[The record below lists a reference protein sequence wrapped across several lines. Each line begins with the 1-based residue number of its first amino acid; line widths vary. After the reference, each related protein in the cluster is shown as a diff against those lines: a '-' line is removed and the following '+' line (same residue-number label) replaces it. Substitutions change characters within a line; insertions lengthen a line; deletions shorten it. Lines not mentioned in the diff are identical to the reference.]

1 MRTMSKIIVF
11 LTLLLLCPVEAS
23 ASELPVFCVTAFA
36 SRVPIT
42 NLSNE
47 QIEEFHIVDEY
58 LMEELSGANI
68 ELIDVSLDTSKA
80 RLDEQ
85 MMQMEIGIFP
95 PEIENVN
102 PDYVIYGYLTNLG
115 VALSKR
121 PGSSAYVVR
130 ADLSARVIAT
140 ATGTQVFTA
149 TGTGESAAKS
159 YSVGIGGLKLLRFG
173 TKEFTE
179 ECLHEALLKATH
191 QIAEK
196 LKAGL

>member
-1 MRTMSKIIVF
+1 M
-11 LTLLLLCPVEAS
+11 LLAALVLLCPAAAS
-23 ASELPVFCVTAFA
+23 ANALPVFCVTAFA
-36 SRVPIT
+36 SRVPVT

-58 LMEELSGANI
+58 LMDELSEANI
-68 ELIDVSLDTSKA
+68 ALIDVSLDTTRA
-80 RLDEQ
+80 RIDEQ
-85 MMQMEIGIFP
+85 MTQMELGTFP
-95 PEIENVN
+95 PEIECLH

-115 VALSKR
+115 VALSMR
-121 PGSSAYVVR
+121 PGSSAQVVR
-130 ADLSARVIAT
+130 ADLSARVIET
-140 ATGTQVFTA
+140 ATGKQVFTA

-159 YSVGIGGLKLLRFG
+159 YSAGIGGMKLLRFG

-196 LKAGL
+196 LKKKL

>member
-1 MRTMSKIIVF
+1 MRTMSKIMALVA
-11 LTLLLLCPVEAS
+11 LLLLCPVAAS
-23 ASELPVFCVTAFA
+23 ANELPVFCVTTFA

-58 LMEELSGANI
+58 LMEELASANI
-68 ELIDVSLDTSKA
+68 ELIDISLDTTRA

-85 MMQMEIGIFP
+85 MMQMEVGTFP

-130 ADLSARVIAT
+130 ADLSARVIET
-140 ATGTQVFTA
+140 ATGKQVFTA
-149 TGTGESAAKS
+149 TGTGESTAKS
-159 YSVGIGGLKLLRFG
+159 YSVGIGGIKLLRFG

-196 LKAGL
+196 LKKEL